1 MLQLLTA
8 ALAVSRPALLSRGEL
23 ACAAPAPRH
32 AALAMGEAIK
42 VDVRK
47 LPKSSVALDISIPA
61 ALSKEVHAKV
71 ISDLAKKAE
80 VDGYRKGKVPAAALI
95 AKVGMERLKLATVEQ
110 LIEVGIQQ
118 SGSQMRLQTVGE
130 ARLVGEL
137 EALASQYEPG
147 CALSFTIAVDVYPE
161 VPLTK
166 EMYTGLKVQVERVP
180 FNQEAYDK
188 SLLKLRDQYADLQDS
203 DTPAEEG
210 NQLLVDMV
218 GWAANADG
226 SKGEKLPDVAG
237 GDDVQLPMKP
247 GRFMPGLVEG
257 LLGIKKGEKRDV
269 TVTFP
274 ARTSVPELAGKLA
287 VFEVTCQKVQ
297 RRIMPELT
305 DGFAQKVQAGLTFQS
320 LDAKLREGVQ
330 NEVDAAFCRNA
341 HRALEKALLKVLP
354 SAFEVPETLLEQVS
368 KERFAS
374 MLSDLRERG
383 TPDEKLQDLVTKENY
398 ERYLKISAPM
408 SAMQVKV
415 DFSLKE
421 IGRQQGLKV
430 SRDDVDDEVMTQQAQ
445 AVQRREKFKESDVR
459 PRIEAELERKMVLD
473 WLRSQ
478 ASISEVEPG
487 SLTETPEEV
496 LGAKPEDLAAAVA
509 GKPKPDWTEPL

>member
-161 VPLTK
+161 
-166 EMYTGLKVQVERVP
+166 
-180 FNQEAYDK
+180 A
-188 SLLKLRDQYADLQDS
+188 LRPPPAAPGDQTQPR
-203 DTPAEEG
+203 PAP
-210 NQLLVDMV
+210 
-218 GWAANADG
+218 AA
-226 SKGEKLPDVAG
+226 PD
-237 GDDVQLPMKP
+237 
-247 GRFMPGLVEG
+247 R
-257 LLGIKKGEKRDV
+257 
-269 TVTFP
+269 
-274 ARTSVPELAGKLA
+274 
-287 VFEVTCQKVQ
+287 
-297 RRIMPELT
+297 
-305 DGFAQKVQAGLTFQS
+305 
-320 LDAKLREGVQ
+320 
-330 NEVDAAFCRNA
+330 A
-341 HRALEKALLKVLP
+341 HR
-354 SAFEVPETLLEQVS
+354 TRR
-368 KERFAS
+368 RF
-374 MLSDLRERG
+374 LSRRRC
-383 TPDEKLQDLVTKENY
+383 T
-398 ERYLKISAPM
+398 
-408 SAMQVKV
+408 
-415 DFSLKE
+415 
-421 IGRQQGLKV
+421 QG
-430 SRDDVDDEVMTQQAQ
+430 
-445 AVQRREKFKESDVR
+445 
-459 PRIEAELERKMVLD
+459 
-473 WLRSQ
+473 
-478 ASISEVEPG
+478 
-487 SLTETPEEV
+487 
-496 LGAKPEDLAAAVA
+496 
-509 GKPKPDWTEPL
+509 